1 MRKVSTTIQ
10 LPRDLYEALN
20 EYKART
26 GASKNVII
34 ERALRA
40 FFEGRVLDLPEDLM
54 ERLREI
60 EELYGSPPSFV
71 VERAL
76 RIFFAEDIEMRVKR
90 RRAAEQ
96 SQAQSTA

>member
-1 MRKVSTTIQ
+1 
-10 LPRDLYEALN
+10 
-20 EYKART
+20 
-26 GASKNVII
+26 
-34 ERALRA
+34 
-40 FFEGRVLDLPEDLM
+40 M